1 MDRTDMLIVESNCHN
16 PDVNMLFDQYTLVR
30 IEYLIGCDRVHGK
43 TKNLEQNQYFVRV
56 CMVRMNYIC
65 RKKLGVFLKRHLVND
80 DFNVLPSR

>member
-1 MDRTDMLIVESNCHN
+1 MLIVESNCHN

-56 CMVRMNYIC
+56 CMLQMNYIC
-65 RKKLGVFLKRHLVND
+65 RKNWESFLSGIYLMMTLMFYLPD
-80 DFNVLPSR
+80 DCSSF